1 MGLAD
6 ELQKLEDLRRRG
18 TLSDAEF
25 AQAKAALLAGGA
37 APGEHPLGEY
47 LSDQLA
53 EIRYQNELA
62 RLDREWE
69 IERQQY
75 LVVDRYG
82 RRHVPTAGMGIGSAV
97 VGGVFGVIWTVMAVA
112 ITSEAPDFGPFAIAQ
127 VIFPLFGMVFIVAA
141 VGWGVHCY
149 SRAQKYDAAFRA
161 YRARRRQV
169 APEQFQE

>member
-6 ELQKLEDLRRRG
+6 ELQKLEDLRSRG

-25 AQAKAALLAGGA
+25 GQAKAALLAGRA
-37 APGEHPLGEY
+37 DPAERPLGQH

-53 EIRYQNELA
+53 AVRDQNELA
-62 RLDREWE
+62 RIDREWE

-75 LVVDRYG
+75 LVADRYG

-112 ITSEAPDFGPFAIAQ
+112 VTSAAPDFGPFAI
-127 VIFPLFGMVFIVAA
+127 VRVVFPLFGVVFVAA
-141 VGWGVHCY
+141 AIGWGVYCL
-149 SRAQKYDAAFRA
+149 SRARKYDAAFRL
-161 YRARRRQV
+161 YQARRRQV
-169 APEQFQE
+169 APESFQG